1 MRIVAM
7 MCQLHRVRVF
17 VCAACSV
24 CWSLVSEEGS
34 KQTVGSLAVPL
45 TPPWRSSRTWRWE
58 RSAAP
63 LGDPGVTE
71 CPPVACSPLS
81 VLARLCAPS
90 LSLSP
95 MSHCGIHRVS
105 PAQLTDPQCVS
116 HTNCRYARE
125 MKPGR
130 GHTAATVTRK
140 QFHAVHATLTT
151 AR

>member
-1 MRIVAM
+1 MRTLAM

-90 LSLSP
+90 LSLSA
-95 MSHCGIHRVS
+95 MSHCGIHRVRSRTADRPSMCFTHQLSIRARNEARSWAHSRHCRTEAVPRS
-105 PAQLTDPQCVS
+105 PRHVD
-116 HTNCRYARE
+116 
-125 MKPGR
+125 
-130 GHTAATVTRK
+130 
-140 QFHAVHATLTT
+140 
-151 AR
+151 